1 MINKI
6 LFFLIFTCFLSN
18 FSFANSNKFIVYKSP
33 WIKFIAKNQKNL
45 SGYLILKNTSDK
57 AIKLI
62 SVNSNFAEKTE
73 IHKMKIENN
82 VMKMERI
89 KTGILI
95 LPNKEVLF
103 KPGGL
108 HIMFRNIKNKL
119 NLDDEK
125 KVFFNFEKNGTIE
138 IMMKVKKGYHSKKH
152 NH

>member
-1 MINKI
+1 MKPKKLTNIQI
-6 LFFLIFTCFLSN
+6 ELR
-18 FSFANSNKFIVYKSP
+18 NKFLKKGVKM
-33 WIKFIAKNQKNL
+33 IAPETVFFSKDTRIGKNVTIEP
-45 SGYLILKNTSDK
+45 YVI
-57 AIKLI
+57 I
-62 SVNSNFAEKTE
+62 AEKVSVGNNVRILSFSHLE
-73 IHKMKIENN
+73 GVKIENN

-108 HIMFRNIKNKL
+108 HIMFKNIKNKI
-119 NLDDEK
+119 NLDDKK

>member
-45 SGYLILKNTSDK
+45 SGYLILKNTSDQ

-73 IHKMKIENN
+73 IHKMKIEN
-82 VMKMERI
+82 I
-89 KTGILI
+89 
-95 LPNKEVLF
+95 
-103 KPGGL
+103 
-108 HIMFRNIKNKL
+108 
-119 NLDDEK
+119 
-125 KVFFNFEKNGTIE
+125 IE
-138 IMMKVKKGYHSKKH
+138 
-152 NH
+152 NT